1 MYQRIIS
8 LKQENNHLKEQL
20 KLTQARNLW
29 VESLTQAEI
38 RQEIDNNMHP
48 PGQPDEG
55 YYGSIISKLRSQ
67 INNLRYSLQ
76 EAKEEIRSLKFDPRF
91 TQINRLETENKQY
104 IKEIHQLQQQLYKQQ
119 QKLQSSQ
126 QIQQNKSPSKSQ
138 PVSPTPTAS
147 TTTTTSQIPSQ
158 PQQSLSSPSFNS
170 STVISNK
177 PIQIKEQQNN
187 DNNDEEE
194 IDDELLRDEPKQQQ
208 QQQGNDEFST
218 SNEFDESSNTHTSLH
233 SNKTPTP
240 TLNNEKES
248 IIPTID
254 ENEYNEDELAVFYI
268 ILFYYRNLYHQKQ
281 RII

>member
-254 ENEYNEDELAVFYI
+254 ENEYNEDELAVFYF